1 MSRQPEHW
9 PSRTQAIFGLPVEM
23 MVGTK
28 PMLVVYNVGVAA
40 GALTLGFMDA
50 YRSVVGGSGGVY
62 TLVGVHLANIVLN
75 WHVMGTAGIP
85 SSTI

>member
-1 MSRQPEHW
+1 
-9 PSRTQAIFGLPVEM
+9 M

-40 GALTLGFMDA
+40 GALTLGFTDA

-62 TLVGVHLANIVLN
+62 TLVGVHLANVVLN
-75 WHVMGTAGIP
+75 WHVMGTAGP
-85 SSTI
+85 STHHLPSAVCVTFPACSWQRHA